1 MIPLHRF
8 SWAYTIEVPIIFA
21 AAMQA
26 AGGGGGAQDPFA
38 SPLAQYGLLGA
49 FVIGIL
55 YLKVIVPGWV
65 YQAEVERG
73 KQKDEIIKAKDEEIV
88 RLRDLA
94 EKQTIPLVQ
103 RAMVL
108 IEHAEVRETAWKEQ
122 QQHGTQAGPFPGRF
136 PGPGQEG

>member
-1 MIPLHRF
+1 MISLHRVPT
-8 SWAYTIEVPIIFA
+8 WTYAVEVPVIFA
-21 AAMQA
+21 ALMQA
-26 AGGGGGAQDPFA
+26 AGGGGSQDPFA

-65 YQAEVERG
+65 YQAEVQRV
-73 KQKDEIIKAKDEEIV
+73 KDRDEIIKAKDEEII

-94 EKQTIPLVQ
+94 DKQTIPLVQ

-108 IEHAEVRETAWKEQ
+108 IEHAEVREEAWKQ
-122 QQHGTQAGPFPGRF
+122 QQSTTGPPHGRSL
-136 PGPGQEG
+136 GPGQEG